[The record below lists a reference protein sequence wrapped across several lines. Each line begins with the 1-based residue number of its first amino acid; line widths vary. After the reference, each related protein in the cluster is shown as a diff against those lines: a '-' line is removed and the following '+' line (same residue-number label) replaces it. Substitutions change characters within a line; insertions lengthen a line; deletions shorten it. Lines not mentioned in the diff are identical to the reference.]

1 MMTSI
6 QLRLISLTASG
17 AVLFPFLGLGAG
29 AIVPVAMSTFG
40 TVVVG
45 VGTCHAPLVSGGCAA
60 ILQAFSAAGAA
71 CR

>member
-17 AVLFPFLGLGAG
+17 TVLFPLLGLA
-29 AIVPVAMSTFG
+29 ADAMVPVAMSTFG

-45 VGTCHAPLVSGGCAA
+45 VGTFHAPLVSGGCAA
-60 ILQAFSAAGAA
+60 ILQAFSAADLA